1 MGRVGQSFKLLG
13 EFVGFARRNRAYWIV
28 PFIIVLGITGLLV
41 VAGQSAAPLLY
52 ALF

>member
-1 MGRVGQSFKLLG
+1 MSRFGDSMRLFR
-13 EFVGFARRNRAYWIV
+13 EFVRFARANRVYWIV
-28 PFIIVLGITGLLV
+28 PFILVLGLTGLLV

>member
-1 MGRVGQSFKLLG
+1 MSRFGDSFRLFR
-13 EFVGFARRNRAYWIV
+13 EFVRFARANRAYWIV
-28 PFIIVLGITGLLV
+28 PFILVLALTGFLV